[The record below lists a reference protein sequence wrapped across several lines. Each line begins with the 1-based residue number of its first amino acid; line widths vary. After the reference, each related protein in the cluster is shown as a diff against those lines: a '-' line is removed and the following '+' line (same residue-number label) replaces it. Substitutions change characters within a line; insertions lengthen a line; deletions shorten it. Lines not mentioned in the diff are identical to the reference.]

1 MRIEAYIDVDWEGD
15 NKDRRST
22 LGYCTFVRGNFVTW
36 RSKKQNVVARSS
48 VEAEFQVVAHGIC
61 ELIWLKRILEELRIP
76 YEKPMKFYRDNKARI
91 NIAHNPVQ
99 HDGTKHVE
107 VYHQFIKEKLEGGLV
122 CISYDPIKKQLAD
135 ILTKGLPQAAV

>member
-1 MRIEAYIDVDWEGD
+1 
-15 NKDRRST
+15 
-22 LGYCTFVRGNFVTW
+22 
-36 RSKKQNVVARSS
+36 
-48 VEAEFQVVAHGIC
+48 
-61 ELIWLKRILEELRIP
+61 
-76 YEKPMKFYRDNKARI
+76 MKFYHDNKARI